1 MFLATLTSDG
11 GKIDHKRAAG
21 GLVSC
26 STTKHT
32 STYERR
38 KNMIFSAMLA
48 SSNLLYGTKTIMEEL
63 HSARLAAAGAC
74 TDRASM
80 MCTCAMLL
88 LSFRSANQKKCNVLI
103 CEKR

>member
-1 MFLATLTSDG
+1 MGEKLIIREQLEALCHVVLLS
-11 GKIDHKRAAG
+11 IR
-21 GLVSC
+21 
-26 STTKHT
+26 TKG
-32 STYERR
+32 E

-63 HSARLAAAGAC
+63 HSARLAAGAAGAC
-74 TDRASM
+74 TDRAGV